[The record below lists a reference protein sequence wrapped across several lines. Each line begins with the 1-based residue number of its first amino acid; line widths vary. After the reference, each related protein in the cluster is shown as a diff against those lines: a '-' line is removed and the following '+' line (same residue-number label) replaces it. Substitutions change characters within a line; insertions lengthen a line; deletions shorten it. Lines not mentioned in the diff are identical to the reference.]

1 MFWFV
6 HCEVLQIK
14 IRVKVSSCSMRKLS
28 RTWLLYQLGLSNPP
42 TPSNWIQL
50 KKQPTWCCG
59 RQQQISNLRNR
70 FWSVV
75 AWKPDFNQPDQSL
88 PSRWWRSHNF
98 IFISCSI
105 YWCNHKYLWI
115 HKLFYFV
122 FVASEL
128 CPLKTSRTPF

>member
-28 RTWLLYQLGLSNPP
+28 RTWLLYQLGLSNPLTP
-42 TPSNWIQL
+42 TNWIQL
-50 KKQPTWCCG
+50 EKQPTWCCG
-59 RQQQISNLRNR
+59 GLQQISNLRNR

-88 PSRWWRSHNF
+88 PSRWWRSHNS
-98 IFISCSI
+98 IFVSCSI
-105 YWCNHKYLWI
+105 YWCNHKYFWI
-115 HKLFYFV
+115 HKLFYYV
-122 FVASEL
+122 FVASE